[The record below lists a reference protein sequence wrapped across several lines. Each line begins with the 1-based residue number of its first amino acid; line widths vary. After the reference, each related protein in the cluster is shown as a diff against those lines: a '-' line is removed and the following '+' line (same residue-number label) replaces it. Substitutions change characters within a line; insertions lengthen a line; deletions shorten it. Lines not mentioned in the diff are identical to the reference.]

1 MVHVI
6 LRKSPLASNRREYL
20 SERRI
25 HSARISRRGLEASFF
40 ISFLISESLKSS
52 ASFHFSSSFD
62 SGRMKWISP
71 FWERS
76 LTKRDFGKLVRQK
89 HGCNG
94 KDKRVRA
101 IWIKRLRQVRTP
113 FTAFCQIVFPGLAS
127 LSWILWVFLRSWLN
141 IQRWGMKH
149 DIWCLPV
156 NMKEVRLFS
165 IHTFPVSD

>member
-1 MVHVI
+1 MNFEIDGAIIFKKSCLLHTKQKIGEVNSGECAFWIVQII
-6 LRKSPLASNRREYL
+6 LWKSPLASNRRAYL

-25 HSARISRRGLEASFF
+25 HSARISRRGLEASLF

-76 LTKRDFGKLVRQK
+76 LTKRDFGKLVRRK
-89 HGCNG
+89 YGCNG

-101 IWIKRLRQVRTP
+101 IWIKRLRQVGTP
-113 FTAFCQIVFPGLAS
+113 FTAFC
-127 LSWILWVFLRSWLN
+127 
-141 IQRWGMKH
+141 
-149 DIWCLPV
+149 
-156 NMKEVRLFS
+156 
-165 IHTFPVSD
+165 